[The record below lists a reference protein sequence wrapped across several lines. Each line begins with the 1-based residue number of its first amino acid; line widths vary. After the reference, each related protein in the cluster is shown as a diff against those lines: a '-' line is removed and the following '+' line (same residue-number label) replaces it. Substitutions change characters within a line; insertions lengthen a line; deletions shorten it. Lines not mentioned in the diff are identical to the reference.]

1 LKCSFTLSGRASAE
15 AALVL
20 KRRMDPM
27 TEIEMRLRHDP
38 DDGR

>member
-20 KRRMDPM
+20 KRMDPM